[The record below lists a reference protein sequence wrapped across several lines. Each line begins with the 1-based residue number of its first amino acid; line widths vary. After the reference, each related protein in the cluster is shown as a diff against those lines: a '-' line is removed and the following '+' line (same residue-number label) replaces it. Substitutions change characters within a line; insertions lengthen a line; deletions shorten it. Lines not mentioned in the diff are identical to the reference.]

1 MHRKGSL
8 RKTLHPAVF
17 ETPMPP
23 VGTPIM
29 NGDSNVGEIVAG
41 LDGHALVLVRSDA
54 LTASLHADGCSF
66 KLRPGLF
73 RGEKHFLP
81 MDASF
86 VEMRDLRYS
95 VTPSSGGMK
104 I

>member
-1 MHRKGSL
+1 MEFGFERMGAIDFKKLYWPRSHLACASQGEFAQD
-8 RKTLHPAVF
+8 PASGGV

-54 LTASLHADGCSF
+54 LPLRCADGCSF

-73 RGEKHFLP
+73 
-81 MDASF
+81 
-86 VEMRDLRYS
+86 
-95 VTPSSGGMK
+95 
-104 I
+104 